1 MAKNMFKFAMQLFA
15 VDAASAKITA
25 VQKKLSELNE
35 ASKRIQ
41 KRSDDMMK
49 NGSVQMLKSAAMIA
63 PLGKTILDAS
73 RVEDVMGELSN
84 VAGMSAAKM
93 ADVSDAFFQ
102 YAKEHNANQIE
113 YIQTATAMAK
123 SGLQGTRG
131 IAATNAAMTLA
142 QATMSDAA
150 SSAELLANTYNALG
164 NKTKPAA
171 EEMNRLIDVLAR
183 TREVSKINN
192 MAELS
197 QIMQKSIPTMVQYGL
212 NIEQVGAAIG
222 VMAQKGMKAE
232 EAGESIKGMMQS
244 MQNAG
249 AALGFRVAR
258 DDRGNMDFAATLE
271 NIRARFG
278 VLQDMP
284 PQLRE
289 RLRSAF
295 GEGFKGLSLLLDG
308 TNEYEKALEKM
319 NASVGTA
326 ARLEKENAASF
337 AEKRKNMMSGFS
349 ALSAS
354 IGKTFLPAA
363 TMAVDVIGRFMFA
376 LADIY
381 NNSATIRWIVGLA
394 GGVLTAVAAFTAFS
408 GIINIVGGASL
419 FLVGQGGKM
428 LSLMLKLAP
437 AFIGATVHAV
447 SFAAALLANP
457 VTWVVAGIVGLG
469 VALVS
474 VAKKWDFIK
483 EKAQQFFNFILEKTA
498 PILNIFKK
506 IGGWFGFG
514 KKAEA
519 VQEINT
525 KQESIVKNE
534 AALRTAVPAEM
545 PHPAER
551 EQQKT
556 TVKPAVQNI
565 TNKPTVNITL
575 NAGSVA
581 EPEKVKGILDSFSD
595 QVMKAIKEASAD
607 KTRRTY

>member
-1 MAKNMFKFAMQLFA
+1 MAKNIFKFAMQLFA
-15 VDAASAKITA
+15 VDAASSKIAA
-25 VQKKLSELNE
+25 VQKKLAELNK
-35 ASKRIQ
+35 ASERIRQ
-41 KRSDDMMK
+41 RGADMMK

-84 VAGMSAAKM
+84 VAGMSASKM
-93 ADVSDAFFQ
+93 ADVSEAFFQ
-102 YAKEHNANQIE
+102 YAKKHNANQIE
-113 YIQTATAMAK
+113 YIQTATTMAK
-123 SGLQGTRG
+123 SGLQGAEG

-150 SSAELLANTYNALG
+150 GSAGLLANAYNALG
-164 NKTKPAA
+164 DKTKPAA
-171 EEMNRLIDVLAR
+171 EEMKRLADVLAR
-183 TREVSKINN
+183 TREITKISN
-192 MAELS
+192 MEQLG
-197 QIMQKSIPTMVQYGL
+197 QIMEKSIPTMVQYGL

-222 VMAQKGMKAE
+222 VMVQKGMKAE

-244 MQNAG
+244 MQNAS
-249 AALGFRVAR
+249 ATLGFRIAR

-278 VLQDMP
+278 SLQDMP

-308 TNEYEKALEKM
+308 TGEYEKALEKM
-319 NASVGTA
+319 NRSVGTA
-326 ARLEKENAASF
+326 SRLEKENAASF
-337 AEKRKNMMSGFS
+337 AEKRKNMLSGFS

-363 TMAVDVIGRFMFA
+363 TMAVDAVGRFLFA

-381 NNSATIRWIVGLA
+381 NNSAAIRWIVGLS
-394 GGVLTAVAAFTAFS
+394 GGVLAAVAAFTAFS
-408 GIINIVGGASL
+408 GVMNIVGGASL
-419 FLVGQGGKM
+419 FMVGQGGKM

-469 VALVS
+469 VALVT

-506 IGGWFGFG
+506 IGGWFSFG
-514 KKAEA
+514 KKAES
-519 VQEINT
+519 VQEINA

-534 AALRTAVPAEM
+534 TALRTATPAEM
-545 PHPAER
+545 PRPAET

-607 KTRRTY
+607 KTRRAY

>member
-1 MAKNMFKFAMQLFA
+1 MAKNIFKFAMQLFA

-35 ASKRIQ
+35 ASERIQ
-41 KRSDDMMK
+41 KRGADMMK
-49 NGSVQMLKSAAMIA
+49 NGSVKMLESVAMIA

-73 RVEDVMGELSN
+73 RVEDVMNELSN
-84 VAGMSAAKM
+84 VAGMSAAKI

-102 YAKEHNANQIE
+102 YSKKHNANQIE
-113 YIQTATAMAK
+113 YLQTATAMAK
-123 SGLQGTRG
+123 SGLQGADG

-150 SSAELLANTYNALG
+150 SSAGLLANAYNALG
-164 NKTKPAA
+164 DKTKPAA
-171 EEMNRLIDVLAR
+171 AEMNRLADILAR
-183 TREVSKINN
+183 TREVTKIGN
-192 MAELS
+192 MEQLG
-197 QIMQKSIPTMVQYGL
+197 QIMEKSIPTMVQYGL

-222 VMAQKGMKAE
+222 VMAKNGMNAD
-232 EAGESIKGMMQS
+232 EAGEGIKSLMENMTT
-244 MQNAG
+244 AG
-249 AALGFRVAR
+249 AGLGFRIAR
-258 DDRGNMDFAATLE
+258 DDRGNMNFAATLE

-278 VLQDMP
+278 TINEMP
-284 PQLRE
+284 PMLRE

-295 GEGFKGLSLLLDG
+295 GEGFKGLALLLDG
-308 TNEYEKALEKM
+308 SKEYEKMLEKM
-319 NASVGTA
+319 NNSVGTA
-326 ARLEKENAASF
+326 ARLEKQNSTAF
-337 AEKRKNMMSGFS
+337 NEKRKNMMSGFS
-349 ALSAS
+349 ALSAA

-363 TMAVDVIGRFMFA
+363 TMAVDIAGRFLYA
-376 LADIY
+376 LTDIY
-381 NNSATIRWIVGLA
+381 NNSAVVRWIVGLA

-408 GIINIVGGASL
+408 GAINIAGGASL

-437 AFIGATVHAV
+437 AFIGATVHAL
-447 SFAAALLANP
+447 SFSAALLANP

-469 VALVS
+469 VALVT

-506 IGGWFGFG
+506 VGGWFGFG

-525 KQESIVKNE
+525 KQERIVKNE
-534 AALRTAVPAEM
+534 AALRTAAPAEM
-545 PHPAER
+545 PRPAER

-607 KTRRTY
+607 KTRRAY

>member
-1 MAKNMFKFAMQLFA
+1 MAKNIFKFAMQLFA
-15 VDAASAKITA
+15 VDAASAKITT

-35 ASKRIQ
+35 ASERIQ
-41 KRSDDMMK
+41 QRGADMMK
-49 NGSVQMLKSAAMIA
+49 NGSVKILESVAMIA

-84 VAGMSAAKM
+84 VAGMSADKM

-102 YAKEHNANQIE
+102 YAKKHNANQIE
-113 YIQTATAMAK
+113 YLQTATAMAK
-123 SGLQGTRG
+123 SGLQGADG

-150 SSAELLANTYNALG
+150 SSAGLLANAYNALG
-164 NKTKPAA
+164 DKTKPAA
-171 EEMNRLIDVLAR
+171 EEMNRLADILAR
-183 TREVSKINN
+183 TREVTKIGN
-192 MAELS
+192 MEQLG
-197 QIMQKSIPTMVQYGL
+197 QIMEKSIPTMVQYGL

-232 EAGESIKGMMQS
+232 EAGESIKGMAQA

-249 AALGFRVAR
+249 ASLGFRIAR
-258 DDRGNMDFAATLE
+258 DDRGNMDFVATLE

-278 VLQDMP
+278 SLQDMP

-295 GEGFKGLSLLLDG
+295 GEGFKGLSLLLDSSG
-308 TNEYEKALEKM
+308 EYEKALEKM
-319 NASVGTA
+319 NKSVGTA

-349 ALSAS
+349 VLSAS

-363 TMAVDVIGRFMFA
+363 TMAVDMIGRFMFA

-394 GGVLTAVAAFTAFS
+394 GGGLTAAAAFTALS
-408 GIINIVGGASL
+408 GAINIAGGASL

-428 LSLMLKLAP
+428 LSLILKLAP

-469 VALVS
+469 VALVT

-514 KKAEA
+514 KKAET

-534 AALRTAVPAEM
+534 AALRTAAPAEM
-545 PHPAER
+545 PYPAEQ

-607 KTRRTY
+607 KTRRAY

>member
-25 VQKKLSELNE
+25 VQKKLTELNK
-35 ASKRIQ
+35 ASERIQ
-41 KRSDDMMK
+41 KRGGDMMK

-102 YAKEHNANQIE
+102 YAKKHNANQIE

-258 DDRGNMDFAATLE
+258 DDQGNMDFAATLE

-376 LADIY
+376 LAGIY
-381 NNSATIRWIVGLA
+381 NNSAAIRWIVGLA

-469 VALVS
+469 VALVT

-534 AALRTAVPAEM
+534 ATLRTAVPAEM
-545 PHPAER
+545 PPPAER

-556 TVKPAVQNI
+556 TIKPAVQNI

-607 KTRRTY
+607 KTRRAY

>member
-1 MAKNMFKFAMQLFA
+1 MAKNIFKFAMQLFA
-15 VDAASAKITA
+15 VDAASAKITT

-35 ASKRIQ
+35 ASERIQ
-41 KRSDDMMK
+41 QRGADMMK
-49 NGSVQMLKSAAMIA
+49 NGSVKMLESVAMIA

-84 VAGMSAAKM
+84 VAGMSADKM

-102 YAKEHNANQIE
+102 YAKKHNANQIE
-113 YIQTATAMAK
+113 YLQTATAMAK
-123 SGLQGTRG
+123 SGLQGADG

-150 SSAELLANTYNALG
+150 SSAGLLANAYNALG
-164 NKTKPAA
+164 DKTKPVA
-171 EEMNRLIDVLAR
+171 EEMNRLADILAR
-183 TREVSKINN
+183 TREVTKIGN
-192 MAELS
+192 MEQLG
-197 QIMQKSIPTMVQYGL
+197 QIMEKSIPTMVQYGL

-232 EAGESIKGMMQS
+232 EAGESIKGMAQA

-249 AALGFRVAR
+249 ASLGFRIAR
-258 DDRGNMDFAATLE
+258 DDRGNMDFSATLE

-278 VLQDMP
+278 SLQDMP

-295 GEGFKGLSLLLDG
+295 GEGFKGLSLLLDSSG
-308 TNEYEKALEKM
+308 EYEKALEKM
-319 NASVGTA
+319 NKSVGTA

-349 ALSAS
+349 VLSAS

-363 TMAVDVIGRFMFA
+363 TMAVDMIGRFMFA

-394 GGVLTAVAAFTAFS
+394 GGVLTAVAAFTALS
-408 GIINIVGGASL
+408 GAINIAGGASL

-428 LSLMLKLAP
+428 LSLILKLAP

-469 VALVS
+469 VALVT

-514 KKAEA
+514 KKAET

-534 AALRTAVPAEM
+534 AALQTAAPAEM
-545 PHPAER
+545 PYPAEQ

-607 KTRRTY
+607 KTRRAY

>member
-15 VDAASAKITA
+15 VDAASGKIAA
-25 VQKKLSELNE
+25 VQKKLEELNK
-35 ASKRIQ
+35 ASARIQ
-41 KRSDDMMK
+41 QRGADMMK
-49 NGSVQMLKSAAMIA
+49 NGSIQLLKSAAMIA

-93 ADVSDAFFQ
+93 AEVSDAFFK
-102 YAKEHNANQIE
+102 YAKNHNANQIE
-113 YIQTATAMAK
+113 YIQTATQMAK
-123 SGLQGTRG
+123 SGLQGAAG

-150 SSAELLANTYNALG
+150 SSAGLLADMYNAVG
-164 NKTKPAA
+164 NKVKPAG
-171 EEMNRLIDVLAR
+171 EEMNRLADVLSR

-192 MAELS
+192 MAELG
-197 QIMQKSIPTMVQYGL
+197 QIMQKSIPTMIQYGL

-258 DDRGNMDFAATLE
+258 DDRGNTDFAATLE

-278 VLQDMP
+278 SLQDMP

-308 TNEYEKALEKM
+308 TGEYEKALEKM
-319 NASVGTA
+319 NKSVGTA

-363 TMAVDVIGRFMFA
+363 TMAIDVVGRFMFA

-381 NNSATIRWIVGLA
+381 NNSAVIRWIVGLA
-394 GGVLTAVAAFTAFS
+394 GGVLTAVAAFTALS
-408 GIINIVGGASL
+408 GAMNIAGGASL
-419 FLVGQGGKM
+419 FLIGQGGKM
-428 LSLMLKLAP
+428 LGFLIKLAP
-437 AFIGATVHAV
+437 ALIAATVQAWAFAV
-447 SFAAALLANP
+447 AMLANP
-457 VTWVVAGIVGLG
+457 VTWIVAGIVALG
-469 VALVS
+469 AAIVT

-483 EKAQQFFNFILEKTA
+483 EKAQQFFNFILEKAA
-498 PILNIFKK
+498 PVINIFKK

-514 KKAEA
+514 KKTET
-519 VQEINT
+519 VQEINA

-534 AALRTAVPAEM
+534 AAVRAAA
-545 PHPAER
+545 PAER
-551 EQQKT
+551 PRPAEPEPQKT

-565 TNKPTVNITL
+565 TNKPTVNVTL

-581 EPEKVKGILDSFSD
+581 EPEKVKGILDNFSD
-595 QVMKAIKEASAD
+595 QVMKTIREATVD
-607 KTRRTY
+607 KTRRAY

>member
-1 MAKNMFKFAMQLFA
+1 MAKNIFKFAMQLFA

-35 ASKRIQ
+35 ASERIQ
-41 KRSDDMMK
+41 KRGADMMK
-49 NGSVQMLKSAAMIA
+49 NGSVKMLESVAMIA

-73 RVEDVMGELSN
+73 RVEDVMNELSN

-102 YAKEHNANQIE
+102 YSKKHNANQIE
-113 YIQTATAMAK
+113 YLQTATAMAK
-123 SGLQGTRG
+123 SGLQGADG
-131 IAATNAAMTLA
+131 IAATNTAMTLA

-150 SSAELLANTYNALG
+150 SSAGLLANTYNALG
-164 NKTKPAA
+164 DKTKPAA
-171 EEMNRLIDVLAR
+171 EEMNRLADILAR
-183 TREVSKINN
+183 TREVTKIGN
-192 MAELS
+192 MEQLG
-197 QIMQKSIPTMVQYGL
+197 QIMEKSIPTMVQYGL

-222 VMAQKGMKAE
+222 VMAKNGMNAD
-232 EAGESIKGMMQS
+232 EAGEGIKSLMENMTT
-244 MQNAG
+244 AG
-249 AALGFRVAR
+249 AGLGFRIAR
-258 DDRGNMDFAATLE
+258 DDRGNMNFAATLE

-278 VLQDMP
+278 TINEMP
-284 PQLRE
+284 PMLRE

-295 GEGFKGLSLLLDG
+295 GEGFKGLALLLDG
-308 TNEYEKALEKM
+308 SKEYEKMLEKM
-319 NASVGTA
+319 NNSVGTA
-326 ARLEKENAASF
+326 ARLEKQNSSAF
-337 AEKRKNMMSGFS
+337 NEKRKNMMSGFS
-349 ALSAS
+349 ALSAA

-363 TMAVDVIGRFMFA
+363 TMAVDMIGRFMFA

-394 GGVLTAVAAFTAFS
+394 GGVLAAVTAFTVFS
-408 GIINIVGGASL
+408 GAMNIAGGASL

-437 AFIGATVHAV
+437 AFIGATVHAL
-447 SFAAALLANP
+447 SFSAALLANP

-469 VALVS
+469 VALIT

-514 KKAEA
+514 KKAET

-534 AALRTAVPAEM
+534 AALRTAAPGEM
-545 PHPAER
+545 PRPVEHER
-551 EQQKT
+551 QKT

-575 NAGSVA
+575 NAGNVA

-595 QVMKAIKEASAD
+595 QVMKAIKEASTD
-607 KTRRTY
+607 KTRRAY

>member
-35 ASKRIQ
+35 ASERIQ
-41 KRSDDMMK
+41 QRGVDMMK
-49 NGSVQMLKSAAMIA
+49 NGSVKMLESVAMIA

-73 RVEDVMGELSN
+73 RVEDVMNELSN

-93 ADVSDAFFQ
+93 ADISDAFFQ
-102 YAKEHNANQIE
+102 YSKKHNANQIE
-113 YIQTATAMAK
+113 YLQTATAMAK
-123 SGLQGTRG
+123 SGLQGADG
-131 IAATNAAMTLA
+131 IAATNTAMTLA

-150 SSAELLANTYNALG
+150 GSAGLLANVYNALG
-164 NKTKPAA
+164 DKTKPAA
-171 EEMNRLIDVLAR
+171 EEMNRLADILAR
-183 TREVSKINN
+183 TREVTKISN
-192 MAELS
+192 MEQLG
-197 QIMQKSIPTMVQYGL
+197 QIMEKSIPTMVQYGL

-222 VMAQKGMKAE
+222 VMAKNGMNAD
-232 EAGESIKGMMQS
+232 EAGEGIKSLMENMTT
-244 MQNAG
+244 AG
-249 AALGFRVAR
+249 AGLGFRIAR
-258 DDRGNMDFAATLE
+258 DDRGNMNFAATLE

-278 VLQDMP
+278 SINEMP
-284 PQLRE
+284 PMLRE

-295 GEGFKGLSLLLDG
+295 GEGFKGLALLLDG
-308 TNEYEKALEKM
+308 SKEYEKMLEKM
-319 NASVGTA
+319 NNSIGTT
-326 ARLEKENAASF
+326 ARLEKQNSSAFS
-337 AEKRKNMMSGFS
+337 EKRKNMMSGFS
-349 ALSAS
+349 ALSAA

-363 TMAVDVIGRFMFA
+363 TMAVDIVGRFLYA
-376 LADIY
+376 LTDIY
-381 NNSATIRWIVGLA
+381 NNSTVIRWIVGLA
-394 GGVLTAVAAFTAFS
+394 GGVLTAVAAFTALS
-408 GIINIVGGASL
+408 GAINIAGGASL

-437 AFIGATVHAV
+437 AFIGATVHAL
-447 SFAAALLANP
+447 SFSAALLANP
-457 VTWVVAGIVGLG
+457 VTWVIAGIVGLG
-469 VALVS
+469 VALVT

-483 EKAQQFFNFILEKTA
+483 EKAQQFFNFILEKTS

-534 AALRTAVPAEM
+534 AALRTAAPVEMPRPAEQ
-545 PHPAER
+545 

-595 QVMKAIKEASAD
+595 QVMKAIKEASTD
-607 KTRRTY
+607 KTRRAY